1 MDIIII
7 THNKFLELGLK
18 ILLSRHSFKIG
29 TEYFTPENRNKI
41 IQNDFFIVLC
51 DKELRNLI
59 NYMFNGHKIHLLS
72 VESVSNL
79 SDIYNCIYG
88 GETFFCNS
96 QKKST
101 MNEMVILFYYF
112 FYGYNIAN
120 IAYQLGI
127 SSKTVYSHIYKIKKK
142 NGISGVNIKYK
153 CGYKTSVC

>member
-29 TEYFTPENRNKI
+29 TEYFTPENGNKI

-59 NYMFNGHKIHLLS
+59 SYMFNGHKIHLLS

-142 NGISGVNIKYK
+142 MESQV
-153 CGYKTSVC
+153 